1 MAPVRRRTVAL
12 LAVAGLLLAAVT
24 GLAWFLVGRTT
35 RPATGALPPP
45 GVSTS

>member
-24 GLAWFLVGRTT
+24 GLAWFLGRTT